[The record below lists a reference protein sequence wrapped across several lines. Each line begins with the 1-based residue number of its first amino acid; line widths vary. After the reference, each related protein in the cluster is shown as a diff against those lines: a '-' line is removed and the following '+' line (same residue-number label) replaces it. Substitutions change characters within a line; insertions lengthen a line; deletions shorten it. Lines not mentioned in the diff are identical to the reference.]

1 MGKSNK
7 RQYKLVSKGR
17 PVRQKLTLPAEPTV
31 ALNLIPKKERGI
43 KSAYIC
49 VLREK
54 GWTLESI
61 GSALNV
67 CRERVRQLESLANL
81 GDVVD
86 IKLSPGSYPV
96 PDLPVEYTLEQ
107 VSYFL
112 EPSEKTLTRLKQLQ
126 PLAALVRSN
135 SPNYRKEAEEFS
147 GLLNQV
153 INVEGVPASHVA
165 KLLGVTHGAIMF
177 RLVRYGYASTNGK
190 SKAYQTIH
198 SANRAIGGRNQNERI
213 I

>member
-7 RQYKLVSKGR
+7 RMTKIVEEKIN
-17 PVRQKLTLPAEPTV
+17 QKQGLTLPAV
-31 ALNLIPKKERGI
+31 VVVSLNLIPKVDANVRNG
-43 KSAYIC
+43 YVQ
-49 VLREK
+49 VLRMK

-61 GSALNV
+61 GTALDV
-67 CRERVRQLESLANL
+67 TRERIRQLETKARPQDSLY
-81 GDVVD
+81 V
-86 IKLSPGSYPV
+86 LSNPGTFPV
-96 PDLPVEYTLEQ
+96 PEVPKKSIYKE
-107 VSYFL
+107 VSFFA
-112 EPSEKTLTRLKQLQ
+112 EPSEKDLARLKQLQ
-126 PLAALVRSN
+126 PFAALVRSN

-147 GLLNQV
+147 SLLNQV

-165 KLLGVTHGAIMF
+165 KLIGITHGAIQF
-177 RLVRYGYASTNGK
+177 RLVRYGYASTSGK

>member
-1 MGKSNK
+1 MGKSEK
-7 RQYKLVSKGR
+7 RMTKLVEEEVVQR
-17 PVRQKLTLPAEPTV
+17 HDLTLPAEVVV
-31 ALNLIPKKERGI
+31 ALNLIPRSDLRLRSG
-43 KSAYIC
+43 YVQ
-49 VLREK
+49 VLRMK

-61 GSALNV
+61 GNALDV
-67 CRERVRQLESLANL
+67 TRERVRQLEKQARPQNS
-81 GDVVD
+81 
-86 IKLSPGSYPV
+86 IYILSNPGSYPCPDV
-96 PDLPVEYTLEQ
+96 PKRKVYKE
-107 VSYFL
+107 VSFFA
-112 EPSEKTLTRLKQLQ
+112 EPSEVDLARLKQLQ

-147 GLLNQV
+147 ALLNQV

-165 KLLGVTHGAIMF
+165 KLIGVTHGAIQF
-177 RLVRYGYASTNGK
+177 RLVRYGYASSNGK

>member
-1 MGKSNK
+1 MGKSAK
-7 RQYKLVSKGR
+7 RQYKLVAKGR

-43 KSAYIC
+43 KSAYIY
-49 VLREK
+49 VLHEK
-54 GWTLESI
+54 GWTLDSI
-61 GSALNV
+61 GLALNV
-67 CRERVRQLESLANL
+67 CRERVRQLELMANL

-96 PDLPVEYTLEQ
+96 PDLPVKYTLEQ
-107 VSYFL
+107 VSYFP
-112 EPSEKTLTRLKQLQ
+112 EPSEKTLARLKQLQ

-147 GLLNQV
+147 ALLNQV
-153 INVEGVPASHVA
+153 INVEGVPASHIA

-177 RLVRYGYASTNGK
+177 RLVRYGYASSSGK
-190 SKAYQTIH
+190 SRAYQTIH
-198 SANRAIGGRNQNERI
+198 NANRAIGGRNQNERI